1 MNGVD
6 CHVDYRITQ
15 ILSFVFIVKKKDN
28 SKDIAAA
35 FVSNGHNGE
44 ELASAA
50 NQKKHQGQ
58 IWPQTQQRD
67 HGVAYTVSE
76 TTMEK
81 TKTNVRIEVLV
92 ALILVNQPQVPLLLA
107 GDQQSATIA
116 ASFTI
121 RMTTHCRI
129 VSAALR
135 KHVNYVIKHFMAMA
149 IKFVTLE

>member
-44 ELASAA
+44 ELTSAA

-58 IWPQTQQRD
+58 IWPQT
-67 HGVAYTVSE
+67 
-76 TTMEK
+76 
-81 TKTNVRIEVLV
+81 
-92 ALILVNQPQVPLLLA
+92 
-107 GDQQSATIA
+107 
-116 ASFTI
+116 
-121 RMTTHCRI
+121 
-129 VSAALR
+129 
-135 KHVNYVIKHFMAMA
+135 
-149 IKFVTLE
+149 